1 MAAWFGASLLLDWLT
16 PVDFDGAA
24 HVSLRESDARLKLE
38 ALLAWELR
46 NLLEL
51 LDRIARQLLLPL
63 QGLLAQSEARDKLAR
78 LVQYTLL
85 MINGLVVAL
94 GGPSAAAAA
103 RLRAVMRPLADA
115 RQTGR
120 WLKGVAPLLALRGE
134 LAACASATRLG
145 AGAAR
150 DRLAAA
156 PAIASK
162 LALLGYFL
170 LDHVVWLQ
178 KARVLGGEASRT
190 SRRSLRLLAA
200 VHACSLLHVGMR
212 VARHNEPEVRAQLAA
227 VVRGG
232 ARPSSSQELRLAARE
247 LLRELMLLV
256 QAAHAAHLVR
266 THDSLVGFLGMCTG
280 LEDVGRLWRRA
291 AGESVSVG

>member
-1 MAAWFGASLLLDWLT
+1 MLT
-16 PVDFDGAA
+16 SRA
-24 HVSLRESDARLKLE
+24 
-38 ALLAWELR
+38 
-46 NLLEL
+46 
-51 LDRIARQLLLPL
+51 L

-94 GGPSAAAAA
+94 GGPSAAAA

-134 LAACASATRLG
+134 LAACASASRFG
-145 AGAAR
+145 AGAPR
-150 DRLAAA
+150 DRLEAA

-178 KARVLGGEASRT
+178 KDVTYKDACRQVRKHEEQFSVHGFVKKGN
-190 SRRSLRLLAA
+190 RRK
-200 VHACSLLHVGMR
+200 
-212 VARHNEPEVRAQLAA
+212 
-227 VVRGG
+227 
-232 ARPSSSQELRLAARE
+232 
-247 LLRELMLLV
+247 
-256 QAAHAAHLVR
+256 
-266 THDSLVGFLGMCTG
+266 
-280 LEDVGRLWRRA
+280 
-291 AGESVSVG
+291 

>member
-51 LDRIARQLLLPL
+51 LDGISRRLLLPL

-94 GGPSAAAAA
+94 GGPSAATA

-134 LAACASATRLG
+134 MAAWASASRLG
-145 AGAAR
+145 AGAPR
-150 DRLAAA
+150 DRLEAA

-162 LALLGYFL
+162 LVLLGYFL
-170 LDHVVWLQ
+170 LDH
-178 KARVLGGEASRT
+178 
-190 SRRSLRLLAA
+190 
-200 VHACSLLHVGMR
+200 
-212 VARHNEPEVRAQLAA
+212 
-227 VVRGG
+227 
-232 ARPSSSQELRLAARE
+232 
-247 LLRELMLLV
+247 
-256 QAAHAAHLVR
+256 AHAHVAVSYTHL
-266 THDSLVGFLGMCTG
+266 TLPTK
-280 LEDVGRLWRRA
+280 A
-291 AGESVSVG
+291 